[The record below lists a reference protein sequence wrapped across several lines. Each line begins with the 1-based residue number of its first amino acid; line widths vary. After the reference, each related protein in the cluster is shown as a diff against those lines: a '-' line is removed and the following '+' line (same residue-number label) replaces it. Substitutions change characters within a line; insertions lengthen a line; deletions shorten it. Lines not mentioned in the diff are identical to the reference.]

1 MAVGQRRPD
10 QRVDFFRH
18 PAGEPF
24 GLNAVGIEG
33 EVEAVLLGRGADRQ
47 DRHRAVT
54 DAPRDF
60 VPTHA
65 LDEMVIGVRSHSPR
79 APLYEPTETSVKSP
93 AVIQPCR

>member
-1 MAVGQRRPD
+1 MAVGHRRPD

-33 EVEAVLLGRGADRQ
+33 EVEAMLLGCGADRQ
-47 DRHRAVT
+47 DSHRAIT

-65 LDEMVIGVRSHSPR
+65 LDEMAIGVSFPFAGR
-79 APLYEPTETSVKSP
+79 APL
-93 AVIQPCR
+93 